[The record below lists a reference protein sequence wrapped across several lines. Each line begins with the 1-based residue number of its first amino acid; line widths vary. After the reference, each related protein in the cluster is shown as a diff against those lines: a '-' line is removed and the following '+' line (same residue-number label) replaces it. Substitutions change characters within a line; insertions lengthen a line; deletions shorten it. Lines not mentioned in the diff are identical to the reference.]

1 MRAIEK
7 KLRLR
12 IKDLETQVTEL
23 RKDREGFRASYI
35 GLLKDSLGVL
45 ANGKTWDMKYLVERI
60 SRDIHR
66 REFWYW

>member
-35 GLLKDSLGVL
+35 GLLKDSLGIL

-60 SRDIHR
+60 SKDIHR